1 MTATTA
7 GAPLRTSR
15 PPAQVRRPGASRWIR
30 DHLVAFLGVLALV
43 YLFVPIF
50 VVVLFSFNKPNGRFN
65 YSWVRFSLDAWAHPC
80 DASGICDSLLVS
92 LKIGVLATVVATL
105 LGTMAAFGLGRHRF
119 RGRAVSNVLIF
130 LPMATPEVVAG
141 SSLLT
146 LFINIGVP
154 LGQLTI
160 FIAHVMFCVSFVVV
174 TVKSRL
180 AGMDP
185 RLEQAA
191 MDLYANRTQTF
202 LRITLPLVMPG
213 IVSAALL
220 SFSLSFDDFIITNFN
235 AGSTVTF
242 PMFVWGAYQRA
253 LPVQVNVI
261 GAAMLLIT
269 LLLVGVGRLLTVR
282 RGASAAGKPGDRH
295 TLGSGQEK
303 L

>member
-1 MTATTA
+1 VTATISRTTGNTSPAPTA
-7 GAPLRTSR
+7 
-15 PPAQVRRPGASRWIR
+15 RRRRGGWVR
-30 DHLVAFLGVLALV
+30 DHLVSFFGVLALG

-50 VVVLFSFNKPNGRFN
+50 VVVLFSFNKPTGRFN
-65 YSWVRFSLDAWAHPC
+65 YTWVRFSLDAWTSPC
-80 DASGICDSLLVS
+80 DVSGICDSLVVS
-92 LKIGVLATVVATL
+92 LKIGLLATLVATI
-105 LGTMAAFGLGRHRF
+105 LGTLAAFGLARHRF
-119 RGRAVSNVLIF
+119 RGRSISNVLIF

-160 FIAHVMFCVSFVVV
+160 FIAHVMFCVSFVIV

-185 RLEQAA
+185 KLEQAA
-191 MDLYANRTQTF
+191 MDLYANRLQTF
-202 LRITLPLVMPG
+202 LRITLPLVLPG
-213 IVSAALL
+213 IVAAALL

-261 GAAMLLIT
+261 GTAMLLVS
-269 LLLVGVGRLLTVR
+269 LVLVGMGRLLSR
-282 RGASAAGKPGDRH
+282 RRDSIGQSRTAG
-295 TLGSGQEK
+295 TTS
-303 L
+303 

>member
-1 MTATTA
+1 MATIT
-7 GAPLRTSR
+7 R
-15 PPAQVRRPGASRWIR
+15 PGPTRQQVRPQRSPGRWIR
-30 DHLVAFLGVLALV
+30 EHLVTFFGLLALI

-50 VVVLFSFNKPNGRFN
+50 VVVLFSFNRPTGRFN
-65 YSWVRFSLDAWAHPC
+65 YTWVRFSLDAWSHPC
-80 DASGICDSLLVS
+80 DVSGLCDSLLIS
-92 LKIGVLATVVATL
+92 LKIGLLATIAATI
-105 LGTMAAFGLGRHRF
+105 LGTLAAFALGRHRF
-119 RGRAVSNVLIF
+119 QGRSVANLLIF

-160 FIAHVMFCVSFVVV
+160 FIAHVMFCVSFVIV
-174 TVKSRL
+174 TVKARL

-191 MDLYANRTQTF
+191 MDLYANKTQTF
-202 LRITLPLVMPG
+202 LRVTLPLVFPG

-261 GAAMLLIT
+261 GTGMLLVT
-269 LLLVGVGRLLTVR
+269 LLLVGLARLLGTR
-282 RGASAAGKPGDRH
+282 RK
-295 TLGSGQEK
+295 Q
-303 L
+303 